1 MGDPNVVGNLPRL
14 IAFDLDGTLI
24 DSCRD
29 LAESAN
35 ELIVEMGGTSL
46 SEDAISRMVGGG
58 AALLVRRALDAAG
71 LDHPPSAVTR
81 FLEIYDTRLLN
92 HTRVYDGIPDVL
104 HLAGR
109 HARLAVLT
117 NKPIRPSERLLEE
130 LGLRDLFDDVIGGDG
145 PYPRKPEPDGLLA
158 MMASA
163 GATGERT
170 LLVGD
175 SGVDHET
182 ARRASA
188 RSCIVSYGFGFRTFP
203 RERLAE
209 RDYVVDDARA
219 LAEVIGQFIAPPVE
233 GRAS

>member
-1 MGDPNVVGNLPRL
+1 MGDADIVGNLPRL

-35 ELIVEMGGTSL
+35 ELIVELGGTAL

-71 LDHPPSAVTR
+71 LDHPPTAVTR
-81 FLEIYDTRLLN
+81 FLEIYDRRLLN
-92 HTRVYDGIPDVL
+92 HTRVYEGIPGML
-104 HLAGR
+104 HLARR

-117 NKPIRPSERLLEE
+117 NKPLRPSERLLE

-145 PYPRKPEPDGLLA
+145 PHPRKPEPEGLRA
-158 MMASA
+158 MMTSA

-175 SGVDHET
+175 SAVDHET

-188 RSCIVSYGFGFRTFP
+188 RSCIVSYGFGFKTFP
-203 RERLAE
+203 QERLGE
-209 RDYVVDDARA
+209 PDWVVDDVRA
-219 LAEVIGQFIAPPVE
+219 LASVIERFVASPGE
-233 GRAS
+233 GCTK

>member
-1 MGDPNVVGNLPRL
+1 MGDADIVGHLPRL

-24 DSCRD
+24 DSVRD

-35 ELIVEMGGTSL
+35 ELIVELGGVPL
-46 SEDAISRMVGGG
+46 PEDAISGMVGGG

-71 LDHPPSAVTR
+71 VEHPASAVTR
-81 FLEIYDTRLLN
+81 FLEIYDTHLLN
-92 HTRVYDGIPDVL
+92 HTRLYDGIADVVYRA
-104 HLAGR
+104 HR

-117 NKPIRPSERLLEE
+117 NKPIRPTERLLEA

-163 GATGERT
+163 GATGEHT

-175 SGVDHET
+175 SAVDHET

-188 RSCIVSYGFGFRTFP
+188 RSCIVSYGFGFRRFP
-203 RERLAE
+203 RERLDE
-209 RDYVVDDARA
+209 RDWVVDDAHA
-219 LAEVIGQFIAPPVE
+219 LADVIERFVAFP
-233 GRAS
+233 S

>member
-1 MGDPNVVGNLPRL
+1 VGHVPRL
-14 IAFDLDGTLI
+14 IAFDLDGTLV

-29 LAESAN
+29 LADSAN
-35 ELIVEMGGTSL
+35 DLIVELGGAVL
-46 SEDAISRMVGGG
+46 PEEAIGRMVGGG
-58 AALLVRRALDAAG
+58 AALLVRRALDAAS

-92 HTRVYDGIPDVL
+92 HTRLYDGIADVL
-104 HLAGR
+104 HLARR

-117 NKPIRPSERLLEE
+117 NKPLGPSERLLEAFE
-130 LGLRDLFDDVIGGDG
+130 LRRVFDEVIGGDG
-145 PYPRKPEPDGLLA
+145 PYARKPEPDGLLA

-163 GATGERT
+163 GATGQRT

-175 SGVDHET
+175 SAVDHET

-203 RERLAE
+203 RDRLDAN
-209 RDYVVDDARA
+209 DWLADDAAGLTAVIDRFVA
-219 LAEVIGQFIAPPVE
+219 LSSEV
-233 GRAS
+233 